1 MFPCQLTMFPPG
13 FKGHL
18 TKISNT
24 KHEKPYFELLA
35 RVVQE
40 ILRTLQVIAIAPVA
54 PEVEG
59 TYSLMKMPWT
69 LDMGP

>member
-13 FKGHL
+13 VKGHL

-24 KHEKPYFELLA
+24 KCEKPHFELLA

-40 ILRTLQVIAIAPVA
+40 TLRTLQVIAIVPAAEDTMHVNVSEA
-54 PEVEG
+54 TEQVL
-59 TYSLMKMPWT
+59 T
-69 LDMGP
+69 